1 MKIQNKKIAAKKYPF
16 NACVIGYDG
25 EPSGGVDDDVLKA
38 FEENLKEIK
47 EIAKGKDLKSLEDAL
62 RVSKAKY
69 SCNYINS
76 LFSACTWMF
85 PYGSEERK
93 KLDKMYNDLTD
104 VCRSYKRY
112 ENALQIIKNAF
123 AQSGYKL
130 FDENFK
136 YGGQPQFVFTKNGLF
151 FYVNSDRQSIFW
163 LFRRGT
169 HKFYVEWNDNIK
181 DSVHNLKKISGGLDN
196 LLKTANSIKNA
207 SKIAKKICLAYTKK
221 DLLEFLKYKLSSDER
236 WALRALQRI
245 YEGQTYEELNEE
257 NTKELN
263 NLGFTG
269 FDAPILTSIYKSYL
283 EHNKRLTP
291 KQLSLVMKMMK
302 KYAGQIYRSN
312 YLNKTQ
318 LEKVYAEHLE
328 KNLF

>member
-1 MKIQNKKIAAKKYPF
+1 MRRELSKNHP
-16 NACVIGYDG
+16 
-25 EPSGGVDDDVLKA
+25 
-38 FEENLKEIK
+38 EIH
-47 EIAKGKDLKSLEDAL
+47 
-62 RVSKAKY
+62 KY
-69 SCNYINS
+69 STIWMDTLRDGKSQLVNTNILVNFYS
-76 LFSACTWMF
+76 GCT
-85 PYGSEERK
+85 GLKRK

-104 VCRSYKRY
+104 ICRSYKRY

-207 SKIAKKICLAYTKK
+207 SKIAKKICLAYTK
-221 DLLEFLKYKLSSDER
+221 R
-236 WALRALQRI
+236 
-245 YEGQTYEELNEE
+245 
-257 NTKELN
+257 
-263 NLGFTG
+263 FTG
-269 FDAPILTSIYKSYL
+269 IS
-283 EHNKRLTP
+283 
-291 KQLSLVMKMMK
+291 
-302 KYAGQIYRSN
+302 
-312 YLNKTQ
+312 
-318 LEKVYAEHLE
+318 
-328 KNLF
+328 